1 MIFPKHRTI
10 PQHLRQDVANL
21 TNFPHYDIINMI
33 IKEVVDGQVTDYIE
47 KNKVETKTA
56 CKKKG
61 FFSKLF
67 N

>member
-1 MIFPKHRTI
+1 MVK
-10 PQHLRQDVANL
+10 DKEEEKVK
-21 TNFPHYDIINMI
+21 INMI

>member
-1 MIFPKHRTI
+1 M
-10 PQHLRQDVANL
+10 
-21 TNFPHYDIINMI
+21 DIINMI